1 MGIQI
6 RTSCDNRSPRA
17 STSSS
22 KARGE
27 DVFSECGSSNSPGAK
42 TPNLVARLMGLDLLP
57 ETTGSPSL
65 RRSSITNPRHGLK
78 QLEHLAVAAGGGG
91 GSVSL
96 PETPR
101 ISLAR
106 RSDVEQSRLS
116 LQMNREYVGEELES
130 SGKKKPGRRV
140 VITQDENR
148 IPGARNIIQQ
158 VKERVSN
165 RSRSRNSNRKVG
177 LDITNTLKNREQ
189 RRDDNLILQKPPKK
203 TSPLVYLTT
212 GTEDQDSININ
223 ININSKQTTPSC
235 SPRIRSLL
243 DPKNK
248 SIKNSS
254 NTSSSPSPSPR
265 LSAENQSNKVGEE
278 SNIVLPQKVIIRP
291 DHHPHA
297 DADDNQQQQQHMYN
311 YNKSVQKKFKKA
323 GNERFHSLLIR
334 NKKEEPFVLS
344 PAANKLEFAVSTV
357 TEKKKK
363 CKKKTTPL
371 SNEILPV
378 TVTVTRKD
386 SYLLPLTKLRDKQK
400 QQVCV
405 TN

>member
-57 ETTGSPSL
+57 QTTGSPSL

-78 QLEHLAVAAGGGG
+78 QLEHLVVAAGGGG

-116 LQMNREYVGEELES
+116 LQMNRDYVGEELEY

-158 VKERVSN
+158 VKERVNN
-165 RSRSRNSNRKVG
+165 RSRNRNRKVG

-189 RRDDNLILQKPPKK
+189 RRDENLILQKPPKK

-212 GTEDQDSININ
+212 RTEDQDS

-235 SPRIRSLL
+235 SPRIRLLL
-243 DPKNK
+243 DPKN
-248 SIKNSS
+248 
-254 NTSSSPSPSPR
+254 SPSPR
-265 LSAENQSNKVGEE
+265 LSAEKQSNKVGEE

-291 DHHPHA
+291 DHP
-297 DADDNQQQQQHMYN
+297 DADDNQQQQHMYN

-323 GNERFHSLLIR
+323 GNERFHSRLIR
-334 NKKEEPFVLS
+334 NKKEEPFVRS
-344 PAANKLEFAVSTV
+344 PAANKLELAVSTV

-378 TVTVTRKD
+378 TVTRKD
-386 SYLLPLTKLRDKQK
+386 SCLLPLNKLRDKQK

-405 TN
+405 NN

>member
-78 QLEHLAVAAGGGG
+78 QLEHLVVAAGGGG

-116 LQMNREYVGEELES
+116 LQMNRDYVGEELEY

-165 RSRSRNSNRKVG
+165 RSRNRNRKVG

-189 RRDDNLILQKPPKK
+189 RRDENLILQKPPKK

-212 GTEDQDSININ
+212 RTEDQDS

-235 SPRIRSLL
+235 SPRIRLLL
-243 DPKNK
+243 DPKN
-248 SIKNSS
+248 
-254 NTSSSPSPSPR
+254 SPSPR
-265 LSAENQSNKVGEE
+265 LSAEKQSNKVGEE

-291 DHHPHA
+291 DHP
-297 DADDNQQQQQHMYN
+297 DADDNQQQQHMYN

-323 GNERFHSLLIR
+323 GNERFHSRLIR
-334 NKKEEPFVLS
+334 NKKEEPFVRS
-344 PAANKLEFAVSTV
+344 PAANKLELAVSTV

-378 TVTVTRKD
+378 TVTRKD
-386 SYLLPLTKLRDKQK
+386 SCLLPLNKLRDKQK

>member
-57 ETTGSPSL
+57 QTTGSPSL

-78 QLEHLAVAAGGGG
+78 QLEHLVVAAGGGG

-116 LQMNREYVGEELES
+116 LQMNRDYVGEELVY

-165 RSRSRNSNRKVG
+165 RSRNRNRKVG

-189 RRDDNLILQKPPKK
+189 RRDENLILQKPPKK

-212 GTEDQDSININ
+212 RTEDQDS

-235 SPRIRSLL
+235 SPRIRLLL
-243 DPKNK
+243 DPKN
-248 SIKNSS
+248 
-254 NTSSSPSPSPR
+254 SPSPR
-265 LSAENQSNKVGEE
+265 LSAEKQSNKVGEE

-291 DHHPHA
+291 DHPDA
-297 DADDNQQQQQHMYN
+297 DADQQQQQHIYN

-323 GNERFHSLLIR
+323 GNERFHSRLIR
-334 NKKEEPFVLS
+334 NKKEEPFVRS
-344 PAANKLEFAVSTV
+344 PAANKLELAVSTV

-378 TVTVTRKD
+378 TVTRKD
-386 SYLLPLTKLRDKQK
+386 SCLLPLNKLRDKQK

>member
-78 QLEHLAVAAGGGG
+78 QLEHLVVAAGGGG

-116 LQMNREYVGEELES
+116 LQMNRDYVGEELEY

-165 RSRSRNSNRKVG
+165 RSRNRNRKVG

-189 RRDDNLILQKPPKK
+189 RRDENLILQKPPKK
-203 TSPLVYLTT
+203 TSPLVYLTAR
-212 GTEDQDSININ
+212 TEDQDS

-235 SPRIRSLL
+235 SPRIRLLL
-243 DPKNK
+243 DPKN
-248 SIKNSS
+248 
-254 NTSSSPSPSPR
+254 SPSPR
-265 LSAENQSNKVGEE
+265 LSAEKQSNKVGEE

-291 DHHPHA
+291 DHPDA
-297 DADDNQQQQQHMYN
+297 DADQQQQQHIYN

-323 GNERFHSLLIR
+323 GNERFHSRLIR
-334 NKKEEPFVLS
+334 NKKEEPFVRS
-344 PAANKLEFAVSTV
+344 PAANKLELAVSTV

-378 TVTVTRKD
+378 TVTRKD
-386 SYLLPLTKLRDKQK
+386 SCLLPLNKLRDKQK

>member
-78 QLEHLAVAAGGGG
+78 QLEHLVVAAGGGG

-116 LQMNREYVGEELES
+116 LQMNRDYVGEELEY

-165 RSRSRNSNRKVG
+165 RSRNRNRKVG

-189 RRDDNLILQKPPKK
+189 RRDENLILQKPPKK

-212 GTEDQDSININ
+212 RTEDQDS

-235 SPRIRSLL
+235 SPRIRLLL
-243 DPKNK
+243 DPKN
-248 SIKNSS
+248 
-254 NTSSSPSPSPR
+254 SPSPR
-265 LSAENQSNKVGEE
+265 LSAEKQSNKVGEE

-291 DHHPHA
+291 DHPDA
-297 DADDNQQQQQHMYN
+297 DADQQQQQHIYN

-323 GNERFHSLLIR
+323 GNERFHSRLIR
-334 NKKEEPFVLS
+334 NKKEEPFVRS
-344 PAANKLEFAVSTV
+344 PAANKLELAVSTV

-371 SNEILPV
+371 SNEILPM
-378 TVTVTRKD
+378 TVTRKD
-386 SYLLPLTKLRDKQK
+386 SCLLPLTKLRDKQK

>member
-57 ETTGSPSL
+57 QTTGSPSL

-78 QLEHLAVAAGGGG
+78 QLEHLVVAAGGGG

-116 LQMNREYVGEELES
+116 LQMNRDYVGEELEY

-165 RSRSRNSNRKVG
+165 RSRNRNRKVG

-189 RRDDNLILQKPPKK
+189 RRDENLILQKPPKK

-212 GTEDQDSININ
+212 RTEDQDS

-235 SPRIRSLL
+235 SPRIRLLL
-243 DPKNK
+243 DPKN
-248 SIKNSS
+248 
-254 NTSSSPSPSPR
+254 SPSPR
-265 LSAENQSNKVGEE
+265 LSAEKQSNKVGEE

-291 DHHPHA
+291 DHPDA
-297 DADDNQQQQQHMYN
+297 DADQQQQQHIYN

-323 GNERFHSLLIR
+323 GNERFHSRLIR
-334 NKKEEPFVLS
+334 NKKEEPFVRS
-344 PAANKLEFAVSTV
+344 PAANKLELAVSTV

-371 SNEILPV
+371 SNEILPM
-378 TVTVTRKD
+378 TVTRKD
-386 SYLLPLTKLRDKQK
+386 SCLLPLTKLRDKQK

>member
-78 QLEHLAVAAGGGG
+78 QLEHLVVAAGGGG

-116 LQMNREYVGEELES
+116 LQMNRDYVGEELEY

-158 VKERVSN
+158 VKERVNN
-165 RSRSRNSNRKVG
+165 RSRNRNRKVG

-189 RRDDNLILQKPPKK
+189 RRDENLILQKPPKK

-212 GTEDQDSININ
+212 RTEDQDS

-235 SPRIRSLL
+235 SPRIRLLL
-243 DPKNK
+243 DPKN
-248 SIKNSS
+248 
-254 NTSSSPSPSPR
+254 SPSPR
-265 LSAENQSNKVGEE
+265 LSAEKQSNKVGEE

-291 DHHPHA
+291 DHP
-297 DADDNQQQQQHMYN
+297 DADDNQQQQHMYN

-323 GNERFHSLLIR
+323 GNERFHSRLIR
-334 NKKEEPFVLS
+334 NKKEEPFVRS
-344 PAANKLEFAVSTV
+344 PAANKLELAVSTV

-378 TVTVTRKD
+378 TVTRKD
-386 SYLLPLTKLRDKQK
+386 SCLLPLNKLRDKQK

>member
-17 STSSS
+17 STSNS

-78 QLEHLAVAAGGGG
+78 QLEHLVVAAGGGG

-116 LQMNREYVGEELES
+116 LQMNRDYVGEELEY
-130 SGKKKPGRRV
+130 SGKKKPGGRV

-165 RSRSRNSNRKVG
+165 RSRNRNRNRKVG

-189 RRDDNLILQKPPKK
+189 RRDENLILQKPPKK

-212 GTEDQDSININ
+212 RTEDQDS

-235 SPRIRSLL
+235 SPRIRLLL

-248 SIKNSS
+248 SITNST
-254 NTSSSPSPSPR
+254 NTSPSPSPR
-265 LSAENQSNKVGEE
+265 LSAEKQSNKVGEE

-291 DHHPHA
+291 DHP
-297 DADDNQQQQQHMYN
+297 DADDNQQQQHMYN

-323 GNERFHSLLIR
+323 GNERFHSRLIR
-334 NKKEEPFVLS
+334 NKKEEPFVRS
-344 PAANKLEFAVSTV
+344 PAANKLELAVSTV
-357 TEKKKK
+357 TEEKKKK

-378 TVTVTRKD
+378 TVTRKD
-386 SYLLPLTKLRDKQK
+386 SCLLPLTKLRDKQK
-400 QQVCV
+400 QQVCI